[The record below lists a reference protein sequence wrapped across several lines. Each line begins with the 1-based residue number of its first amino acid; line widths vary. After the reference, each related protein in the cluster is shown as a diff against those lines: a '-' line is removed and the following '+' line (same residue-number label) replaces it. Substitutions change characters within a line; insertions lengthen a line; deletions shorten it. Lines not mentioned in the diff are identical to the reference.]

1 MEKAPD
7 QGIHVIMAQRW
18 DSGSA
23 AQAAAHMEPKEI
35 TVLMGAM
42 GLYCRIVRKDSNG
55 DRA

>member
-1 MEKAPD
+1 MEKARD

-18 DSGSA
+18 DLGSA

-35 TVLMGAM
+35 TGLMGAM
-42 GLYCRIVRKDSNG
+42 GLYCGIVRKYSSG

>member
-1 MEKAPD
+1 MEKVPD